1 LIANL
6 ARNSGGFQV
15 ALNDTD
21 FGAVRG
27 GKDVPHQGTSDFVE
41 GSQSEMPLSQ
51 SLHECRSLEIL
62 YAASG
67 LRSGREVCG
76 VRTFASQ

>member
-1 LIANL
+1 MLVVLIAQDPKLSNKRESGNCLWRGLIANL

-27 GKDVPHQGTSDFVE
+27 GKDVPH
-41 GSQSEMPLSQ
+41 
-51 SLHECRSLEIL
+51 R
-62 YAASG
+62 
-67 LRSGREVCG
+67 
-76 VRTFASQ
+76 